1 MLKLPRLPTGLLPIF
16 RKNLLVH
23 KAACIQVKV
32 AKDMACVK
40 GKAMNFNMINYLP
53 VANDIPLNLYQV
65 D

>member
-1 MLKLPRLPTGLLPIF
+1 
-16 RKNLLVH
+16 
-23 KAACIQVKV
+23 
-32 AKDMACVK
+32 MACVK